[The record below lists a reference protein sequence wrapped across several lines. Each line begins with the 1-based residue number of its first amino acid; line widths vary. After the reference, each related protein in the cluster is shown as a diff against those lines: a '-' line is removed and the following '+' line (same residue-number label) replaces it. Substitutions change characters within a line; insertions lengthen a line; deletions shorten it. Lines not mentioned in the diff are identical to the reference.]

1 MCDRILVMFSML
13 LPLLLLIGILLAA
26 WLWRASM
33 QAKEVA
39 TCAAENACEKHNL
52 QFLDETVALKSIKF
66 KRDEMGSPCLLRH
79 YQFEYYDGEQIR
91 KISTIDLLGN
101 IVIDVELNHTTH
113 DESNVIQLH

>member
-1 MCDRILVMFSML
+1 MISML

-33 QAKEVA
+33 QAKEIA
-39 TCAAENACEKHNL
+39 THAAENACEKNNL

-66 KRDEMGSPCLLRH
+66 RRDETGSLCFLRH
-79 YQFEYYDGEQIR
+79 YQFEYYDGEQTR

-101 IVIDVELNHTTH
+101 VVIDVQLNHTSH
-113 DESNVIQLH
+113 DEDNVIHLH